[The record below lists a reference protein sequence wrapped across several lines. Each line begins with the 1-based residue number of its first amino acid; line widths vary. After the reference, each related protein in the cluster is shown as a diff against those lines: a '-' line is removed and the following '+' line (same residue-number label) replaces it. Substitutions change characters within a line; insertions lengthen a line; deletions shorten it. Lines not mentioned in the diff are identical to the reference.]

1 MSKAIKIIVA
11 IAIISGLAVGLYFL
25 YPIIKERY
33 FSSDEVVSEK
43 TESVENQEGRS
54 EILNQNGSEGT
65 LSPEITPSDAFNED
79 EGVASEDQ
87 PAALPEIDSDD
98 CDNECEGFSDDELTY
113 CQQVCGLIPAETGI
127 ENCDNLS
134 EIQKDYCLKDL
145 AISKRDFK
153 YCIGIKDAGVK
164 NTCENRVAEDIIDA
178 SRTE

>member
-1 MSKAIKIIVA
+1 MGKAIKIAVVIV
-11 IAIISGLAVGLYFL
+11 ILSGLAAGLYFL

-33 FSSDEVVSEK
+33 FSSDEFVSEK
-43 TESVENQEGRS
+43 TESAENQEGQS
-54 EILNQNGSEGT
+54 GILNQNESEDL

-79 EGVASEDQ
+79 ESVVSEDQ

-134 EIQKDYCLKDL
+134 GIQKDYCLKDL
-145 AISKRDFK
+145 AIAKKDFK
-153 YCIGIKDAGVK
+153 YCIEIKDAGVK